1 MLYHPRGWQK
11 ILQVLIGVCDGG
23 QVHQVPVQRPLVL
36 NRLADLAHALVVR
49 DGLDDRRVFVQ
60 HPLDILGVGRRPGV
74 HLWPVVVHSAWTG
87 GRRTVWR
94 ALRAVWVLSGMA
106 GRRGA
111 VVGAC

>member
-1 MLYHPRGWQK
+1 MYHPGRRQK

-36 NRLADLAHALVVR
+36 NRLADLAHALVLR
-49 DGLDDRRVFVQ
+49 DGFDDRRIFVQ

-74 HLWPVVVHSAWTG
+74 HLRPVVVRGAGPG

-106 GRRGA
+106 GRRRA
-111 VVGAC
+111 VMGGAC